1 MIKGNYDCIAKK
13 VNEEVSNLADTA
25 TFAELAKIDEKLGLP
40 RGAAFEMSGC
50 ADHWNFTED
59 E

>member
-1 MIKGNYDCIAKK
+1 MEENYDEVVKK
-13 VNEEVSNLADTA
+13 VNEEIAGLGDTA

-40 RGAAFEMSGC
+40 RGTAFEMSGC